1 VEAIDAGCLGER
13 HDLLALLRKAATR
26 TLEALWTAVGALLS
40 AFNADECANYFANA
54 GYGTLVVK
62 AL

>member
-1 VEAIDAGCLGER
+1 MKLAAPVR
-13 HDLLALLRKAATR
+13 HGRPLARLALLRKAATR